1 MASLAVEPAAGPDG
15 MEIRVAAARK
25 TYTTPGGVPIKALDG
40 VDLAIPASAVTAVM
54 GPSGSGKS
62 TLLHLIGG
70 MDRPDSGT
78 ITCGGVEITDLSR
91 AELVAY
97 RRTVGFVFQ
106 SFALL
111 PALTARDN
119 VMLPVIPYAQGTATK
134 VRAEELL
141 AQVGLAGREHALPSQ
156 LSGGQRQR
164 VAIARALMNHPRLL
178 IADEPT
184 GNLDST
190 TGAAI
195 LDLLLGIRD
204 SQGTTIVVA
213 THDEQIAARCDQVVP
228 MSDGR
233 VRGEAS

>member
-1 MASLAVEPAAGPDG
+1 MASLAVESAAGPGG
-15 MEIRVAAARK
+15 MEIRVAAASK
-25 TYTTPGGVPIKALDG
+25 TYTTPGGVPIKALGG
-40 VDLAIPASAVTAVM
+40 VDLEIAASAVTAVM

-78 ITCGGVEITDLSR
+78 ITCGGVEITGLSR

-134 VRAEELL
+134 TRAEELL
-141 AQVGLAGREHALPSQ
+141 AQVGLEGREHALPSQ

-164 VAIARALMNHPRLL
+164 VAIARALMNRPHLL

-204 SQGTTIVVA
+204 TQGTTIVVA
-213 THDEQIAARCDQVVP
+213 THDEQIARRCDQVVP

-233 VRGEAS
+233 VHDKG